1 MTFARPEMLWLLAA
15 VAPLLTWFL
24 FWAWR
29 KRQALIRRFVQER
42 LLARLT
48 VGLSPARQKLRLA
61 LAGLAAL
68 LLLLALARPQY
79 GYSLEEVRQRGLD
92 IVMAIDTSRSMLA
105 ADVAPDR
112 LTRAKLAARDLQ
124 RLARAD
130 RLALVAF
137 AGTAFLQCPLTL
149 DDNAFEQSLNL
160 LSTDLL
166 PQGGTAIGPA
176 IEEALRAF
184 KDSGRNH
191 RVIVLFTD
199 GEDHEGDALVA
210 AARAAEQGVKIFTVG
225 VGTATGDRLRQVDAQ
240 GRTTYLLD
248 ENNQPVVSKLN
259 AELLREIARKTGG
272 DYLPLIGA
280 DPMKTLYEARLAEL
294 PRSDLTAR
302 WSRQYHERFQ
312 WPLGLALLLLAA
324 EMLLVP
330 PRRGPRPGP
339 GPAPART
346 PGAAARPALT
356 VLALLIGSAPVLASA
371 GSALRD
377 YERGK
382 YRAAEREYRRLLKDR
397 PDDAR
402 LHFNA
407 GTAAYAAGEYAAATN
422 HLEAATRATDPD
434 LLGRVYYNLGNALYR
449 LGEQAGAPPLTL
461 TNWHQA
467 LQHYQNA
474 LDLNPDDADARFN
487 REFVQQ
493 RIEELQQ
500 QLAQQS
506 PPPPRPTNSPPSSGS
521 TQQNRPQ
528 PSPGQAE
535 PENSAAPS
543 PAPGQAP
550 PEPEQSQGQ
559 ETRPDPSP
567 GPTPPNDPSQA
578 QTPAPPEPRSESSNP
593 PAGSES
599 PEARNSSSPDTAET
613 PRDASGANAAA
624 SAPGIAPGKMTPE
637 QARQLLEAARLEEQ
651 MWRPLPPAE
660 SRRLN
665 RPRRDW

>member
-1 MTFARPEMLWLLAA
+1 MTFARPEMLWLLG
-15 VAPLLTWFL
+15 VTAPLLTWFL
-24 FWAWR
+24 LWAWR
-29 KRQALIRRFVQER
+29 KRLALIRRFVQDR

-61 LAGLAAL
+61 LTGLAAL

-79 GYSLEEVRQRGLD
+79 GYGWEEVRQRGLD
-92 IVMAIDTSRSMLA
+92 IVIAIDTSRSMLA
-105 ADVAPDR
+105 ADLSPDR

-176 IEEALRAF
+176 IEEALKAF
-184 KDSGRNH
+184 MDSGRNH
-191 RVIVLFTD
+191 RVIVLFSD
-199 GEDHEGDALVA
+199 GEDHEGDALAA
-210 AARAAEQGVKIFTVG
+210 AARAAEAGVKIFTVG

-240 GRTTYLLD
+240 GRTTYVLD

-259 AELLREIARKTGG
+259 AELLRDIARKTGG
-272 DYLPLIGA
+272 DYLPLVGA
-280 DPMKTLYEARLAEL
+280 DPMKTLYEARLAAL

-312 WPLGLALLLLAA
+312 WPLGLALLCLVA
-324 EMLLVP
+324 EMLLA
-330 PRRGPRPGP
+330 PRRPTTR
-339 GPAPART
+339 PAPAPAPPAPAARQPALVALLVFLGMLPALAS
-346 PGAAARPALT
+346 PGA
-356 VLALLIGSAPVLASA
+356 
-371 GSALRD
+371 ALRD

-382 YRAAEREYRRLLKDR
+382 YRAAEQEYRRLLRER
-397 PDDAR
+397 PDDPR
-402 LHFNA
+402 LHYNA

-422 HLEAATRATDPD
+422 HLESATRTTDPD
-434 LLGRVYYNLGNALYR
+434 LLARVYYNLGNALYR
-449 LGEQAGAPPLTL
+449 LGEQAPAPPLTL
-461 TNWHQA
+461 TNWQQA

-474 LDLNPDDADARFN
+474 LDLNPDDPDARFN
-487 REFVQQ
+487 REFVQA
-493 RIEELQQ
+493 RLEELQR

-506 PPPPRPTNSPPSSGS
+506 PQTAPPTNPPPSAGSASPNQPPPAPDPQRPPENGAAPRPNPAESPPE
-521 TQQNRPQ
+521 QARDEP
-528 PSPGQAE
+528 PSPE
-535 PENSAAPS
+535 S
-543 PAPGQAP
+543 PASPPPDQPP
-550 PEPEQSQGQ
+550 PEPQPQ
-559 ETRPDPSP
+559 R
-567 GPTPPNDPSQA
+567 
-578 QTPAPPEPRSESSNP
+578 
-593 PAGSES
+593 ES
-599 PEARNSSSPDTAET
+599 PERPSPPAPRPGASPDREA
-613 PRDASGANAAA
+613 ANPSQESSLEAAGTNTTAAA
-624 SAPGIAPGKMTPE
+624 SSPAAGKMTPE

-660 SRRLN
+660 PRRLN

>member
-15 VAPLLTWFL
+15 VTPLLTWFL
-24 FWAWR
+24 LWAWR
-29 KRQALIRRFVQER
+29 KRQALIRRFVQDR

-48 VGLSPARQKLRLA
+48 VGLSPRRQKLRLA
-61 LAGLAAL
+61 LSGLAAL

-92 IVMAIDTSRSMLA
+92 IVVAIDTSRSMLA

-191 RVIVLFTD
+191 RVIVLFSD
-199 GEDHEGDALVA
+199 GEDHEGDALAA
-210 AARAAEQGVKIFTVG
+210 AARAAEQEVKIFTVG

-259 AELLREIARKTGG
+259 ADLLREIARKTGG

-302 WSRQYHERFQ
+302 WARQYHERFQ
-312 WPLGLALLLLAA
+312 WPLALALLLLIA

-330 PRRGPRPGP
+330 PRRGSRPA
-339 GPAPART
+339 PAPART
-346 PGAAARPALT
+346 PGAAARPVLT
-356 VLALLIGSAPVLASA
+356 ALALVIGSAPVRASA

-382 YRAAEREYRRLLKDR
+382 YRAAEQEYRRLLRDR

-434 LLGRVYYNLGNALYR
+434 LLARVYYNLGNALYR

-461 TNWHQA
+461 TNWQQA

-474 LDLNPDDADARFN
+474 LDLNPSDPDAQFN

-506 PPPPRPTNSPPSSGS
+506 PPPPQPTNSPPASGS
-521 TQQNRPQ
+521 TQPNRPQ
-528 PSPGQAE
+528 PAPDQAESENSADSSPAPRQTPPEQSPGQE
-535 PENSAAPS
+535 PRS
-543 PAPGQAP
+543 
-550 PEPEQSQGQ
+550 
-559 ETRPDPSP
+559 DPSRA
-567 GPTPPNDPSQA
+567 PTSSDEPPQPEA
-578 QTPAPPEPRSESSNP
+578 AAPPEPRSASSKP
-593 PAGSES
+593 PAGSDSAED
-599 PEARNSSSPDTAET
+599 RNSSSPGAAES
-613 PRDASGANAAA
+613 PRDAGTNATSPAA
-624 SAPGIAPGKMTPE
+624 GITAGKMTPE

-651 MWRPLPPAE
+651 MWRPLPPPE

-665 RPRRDW
+665 RSRRDW